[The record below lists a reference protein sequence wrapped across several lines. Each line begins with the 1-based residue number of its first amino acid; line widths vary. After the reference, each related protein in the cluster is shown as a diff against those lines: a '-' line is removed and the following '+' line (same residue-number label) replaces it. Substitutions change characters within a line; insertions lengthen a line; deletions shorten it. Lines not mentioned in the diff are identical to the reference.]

1 MNTNTTESHPLTPAE
16 ASRASWLNE
25 MQREFSRRQAEL
37 EAGRLPAPKAPTRIE
52 AHCARLDRRM
62 RRLFP

>member
-1 MNTNTTESHPLTPAE
+1 MSDCTNTHPLTPA
-16 ASRASWLNE
+16 AAARAAWLDE

-37 EAGRLPAPKAPTRIE
+37 EAGSLPPAPDFPCEIT
-52 AHCARLDRRM
+52 AHVERLERRM